1 MSHLQAA
8 AEKQRDEETEL
19 KKIEENAI
27 KVEFDKKAITF
38 LRFAVCWIVLRCVA
52 VRYSVLQCG
61 ENATQAQF
69 DSKMFTILCD
79 AVCCNVL

>member
-38 LRFAVCWIVLRCVA
+38 LRFAVC
-52 VRYSVLQCG
+52 
-61 ENATQAQF
+61 
-69 DSKMFTILCD
+69 
-79 AVCCNVL
+79 